1 MIRYIIQASTLPL
14 ALTSTGSRVVSR
26 QYQYD
31 TIDTD
36 MERKMASEDEFCDQE
51 TIEALFDA
59 EMEGESTSDKT
70 ESCLESLQDFLNADS
85 DSSDEDND
93 KAGDMK
99 TGVACSGESE
109 ILASLI
115 EDDVKET
122 SVLGCRGKAIS
133 CLTENISGA
142 TETKTSVTMALS
154 GKSSVIKPES
164 GDKEKGKAS
173 KVKVSKSKVKTSAP
187 KLVQKESTATSN
199 EIKPEPSQVK
209 PLMPGIM
216 STQSIQE
223 EMLKM
228 QVKMLELQRMLE
240 MQQSQ
245 LTPVQCDERMSSAAS
260 TQLSTSPSETQS
272 SKKTSS
278 TNITT
283 EKAIGDTGNNNQLKL
298 LSDDDPCFLTQ
309 TSQTA
314 KNQKALPLKRAAPM
328 PKSKPSKMEA
338 ELFGDSDS
346 DWEGLDGGDKRN
358 LSEAG
363 RDIKRIM
370 HSSEKKREAHQPK
383 FELSEPLGAKSTS
396 WRSTCKVEAEEQ
408 RYVNKMPDKKEKV
421 EKNVLQCKT
430 SSTSQAQA
438 AAPVAE
444 SEKVYVDE
452 FSKIR
457 IVNPLISSSLMKMRM
472 EGRKLVGVSKI
483 HLKLKTPDLQGD
495 WVTIAVIVGKT
506 DAKSSSSGKPYCIWK
521 LNDLEDHEN
530 SVSFFLFGEVHKH
543 LWKTDLG
550 TVVGVLNP
558 SIMESMEKNNSEPAF
573 TIKNANQLMIMGRSK
588 DLGWCAARTKTGN
601 KCVKFINKK
610 YGEFCSY
617 HVAAAYRKVSS
628 KRLELHGSVN
638 GIKPKSFEKKVFAKD
653 CAYIYGGNTYVP
665 NSSQKEKKNG
675 ITLKKLQQNL
685 LGQGKQQKV
694 NTLTISD
701 IKSEPTSV
709 KPSVHDDK
717 AIFMDL
723 ISIPSPGSMNL
734 VAYLKKNEGKPGTT
748 STPLPSKAVESITA
762 KDLIKQH
769 RQVMQRKLAEK
780 KKASEI
786 LLASGQVS
794 SSATAVES
802 ITDPLKEIPKLG
814 KGFYSGQQISLDV
827 KSRTLTV
834 ADRTKNIESESL
846 FLIFSASMPSVFFT
860 AFGSSTLRPPLLL
873 MVARAFNYK
882 NLPSSTSSLSLPGNK
897 AAEPPKKKP
906 RLLGNVDLNS
916 EEVKK
921 ILKAKSKHKGALAE
935 AEAEREEV
943 YFNELEKKERMEEKL
958 QTVTSIEITVVTC
971 KQCHYTA
978 QSALDSCKKENHTLV
993 SSKAKKRFFVCKKC
1007 KHRTHVIGEKFPTAA
1022 CSKCGVVSYEKT
1034 SMYKIREGPK
1044 LESEVLNIRGDEIKF
1059 LNSLDNKVFLNTVI
1073 DQ

>member
-1 MIRYIIQASTLPL
+1 M
-14 ALTSTGSRVVSR
+14 
-26 QYQYD
+26 
-31 TIDTD
+31 DTD
-36 MERKMASEDEFCDQE
+36 TDSHRERKMASEDEFCDQE

-115 EDDVKET
+115 EDDVKES
-122 SVLGCRGKAIS
+122 SVLGSRGKATS
-133 CLTENISGA
+133 CSIENISGA
-142 TETKTSVTMALS
+142 TETKKPVAMALS

-173 KVKVSKSKVKTSAP
+173 KVKVSKSKVQTSAP
-187 KLVQKESTATSN
+187 KLVQKESAATSN

-209 PLMPGIM
+209 PVMPGIM

-223 EMLKM
+223 EMLKI
-228 QVKMLELQRMLE
+228 QAKMLELQRMLE

-260 TQLSTSPSETQS
+260 TELSTSPSETQS

-314 KNQKALPLKRAAPM
+314 KNQKALPLKRAPLM

-346 DWEGLDGGDKRN
+346 DWEGLDGEDKRN

-408 RYVNKMPDKKEKV
+408 RYVNKMLDKKEKV

-444 SEKVYVDE
+444 NEKVYVDE

-701 IKSEPTSV
+701 IKSEPTTV

-780 KKASEI
+780 KKASEL

-834 ADRTKNIESESL
+834 ADRTKLKALATIKSKGGLKVEDPNAVKKTEGIDAEKIRKRLSED
-846 FLIFSASMPSVFFT
+846 T
-860 AFGSSTLRPPLLL
+860 D
-873 MVARAFNYK
+873 K